1 MHTCCILVN
10 ATTCFFAPALF
21 ADPHCVC
28 VALPP
33 VCQMPSPGATA
44 LHRPATAARR
54 AQREVVNM
62 DAGVV
67 YQERPVI
74 TRASYSEG
82 DLEL

>member
-1 MHTCCILVN
+1 M
-10 ATTCFFAPALF
+10 FAFRFL
-21 ADPHCVC
+21 
-28 VALPP
+28 L

-74 TRASYSEG
+74 TRASYSED